1 MHLSITSKAIIF
13 ISQTCKKIREMR
25 RIMEYVQMFLKLTD
39 SRETS
44 IAVTCFS
51 RNNTFAMIYLYDKL
65 CTVAGGVVAFWLAHS
80 FTAKRSRV
88 GFPSL
93 ARWKHLVSLH
103 SQ

>member
-1 MHLSITSKAIIF
+1 
-13 ISQTCKKIREMR
+13 
-25 RIMEYVQMFLKLTD
+25 MEYVQMFLKLTD

-80 FTAKRSRV
+80 F
-88 GFPSL
+88 
-93 ARWKHLVSLH
+93 H
-103 SQ
+103 SQEVQGWLPFPGQVETLS